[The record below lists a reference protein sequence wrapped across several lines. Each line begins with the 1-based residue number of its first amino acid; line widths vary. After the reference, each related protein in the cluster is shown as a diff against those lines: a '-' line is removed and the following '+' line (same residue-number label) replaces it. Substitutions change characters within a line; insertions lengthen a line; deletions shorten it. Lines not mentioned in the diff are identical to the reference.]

1 MLLANQE
8 QWLKSLV
15 VNFCSNMQ
23 FFRYEYRISVIL
35 DIVLRILF
43 GEEQTIKIRFN
54 RVSNK

>member
-15 VNFCSNMQ
+15 VNFCSNIQ

-54 RVSNK
+54 RVSHK